1 MSVLVPS
8 LAQQNLADLISS
20 LSNSRDGA
28 GVANYCAINCAC
40 MNGPTQMNDKQ
51 VKVAYEILR
60 YLTKNPDAQ
69 DTVEGIIGW
78 WLLGRNIRCQK
89 RMVTKVLEMMVDD
102 GLVIARKKPD
112 SRTVYKLY
120 RPRRKK

>member
-1 MSVLVPS
+1 
-8 LAQQNLADLISS
+8 
-20 LSNSRDGA
+20 
-28 GVANYCAINCAC
+28 

>member
-1 MSVLVPS
+1 
-8 LAQQNLADLISS
+8 
-20 LSNSRDGA
+20 
-28 GVANYCAINCAC
+28 
-40 MNGPTQMNDKQ
+40 MNGQAQMNDKT

-69 DTVEGIIGW
+69 DTVEGIIDW
-78 WLLGRNIRCQK
+78 WFLGRNIKCQK
-89 RMVTKVLEMMVDD
+89 RMVKKALEMMVED
-102 GLVIARKKPD
+102 GLVIARQKTD